1 MQKFEDDL
9 MNLNDLRSLYRA
21 MICNGVK
28 EIKLTKLGLEMEVT
42 AMALLQNQDDL
53 KDKVKYEAN
62 SYCVFVI
69 AKICKAVTV
78 KCSVSYGSE
87 EYDALKENG
96 FALPEKE
103 QE

>member
-21 MICNGVK
+21 MICNGVE

-42 AMALLQNQDDL
+42 ALALLQNDL
-53 KDKVKYEAN
+53 KEKVKYEAN
-62 SYCVFVI
+62 SYCIFAI
-69 AKICKAVTV
+69 AKISKSVTV
-78 KCSVSYGSE
+78 KCTITYGSE
-87 EYDALKENG
+87 EYIALKENG

-103 QE
+103 QEQ